1 MNWVLD
7 HLQII
12 IVVAGAIA
20 YWINQRAREKAGQE
34 ADYDEDGIPENR
46 PAQRMETQ
54 TRELSPQNRSG
65 TDIDQE
71 ERARRIR
78 EEIQRKIAER
88 RGRAPGSAPAAPPP
102 VPRLDPFRPVFQE
115 EARPVPPPIRRADA
129 APTPPPVPARAPQV
143 INPYDD
149 SESLE
154 RQRRLAEQ
162 LEELEAQ
169 RAEARRVASQTR
181 GEGATV
187 VTVANSGGAVIGS
200 RSIGAELRDPRA
212 LRRAFVL
219 REVISAPVALR

>member
-20 YWINQRAREKAGQE
+20 YWINQRNREKAGQE

-46 PAQRMETQ
+46 PAPRAE
-54 TRELSPQNRSG
+54 TRELSPRNREG

-88 RGRAPGSAPAAPPP
+88 RGQAHAPSAPAAPPP
-102 VPRLDPFRPVFQE
+102 PLPTFDPFRPVFQE
-115 EARPVPPPIRRADA
+115 EARPLPPPLRPPEPVTPREPVA
-129 APTPPPVPARAPQV
+129 A
-143 INPYDD
+143 YDD
-149 SESLE
+149 TAALE

-162 LEELEAQ
+162 MEQLEEQRREARRAAQ
-169 RAEARRVASQTR
+169 RAFDSTEQQAATTQTAQAAGLGARLLS
-181 GEGATV
+181 
-187 VTVANSGGAVIGS
+187 
-200 RSIGAELRDPRA
+200 AELRDPRT
-212 LRRAFVL
+212 LRRAFL
-219 REVISAPVALR
+219 MREVLDAPVALR